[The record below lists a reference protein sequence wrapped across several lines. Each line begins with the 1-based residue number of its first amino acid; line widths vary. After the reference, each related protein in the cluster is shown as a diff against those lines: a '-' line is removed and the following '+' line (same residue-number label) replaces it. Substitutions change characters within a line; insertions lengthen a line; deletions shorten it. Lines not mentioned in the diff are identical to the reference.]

1 MIRDPKTVLDALLE
15 VGIDVRFEEDEI
27 PGHSVIHL
35 DVGGDTAVEQ
45 PGNLDHVEV
54 CEEVNVFD
62 PRDLGGDQRLPA
74 RLSCLHGKGELGY
87 LTGSLGRVT
96 WRLERRRAKA
106 RARRLPS

>member
-1 MIRDPKTVLDALLE
+1 MHTLLE

-45 PGNLDHVEV
+45 PGNPDHVEV

-62 PRDLGGDQRLPA
+62 PRDLGGDQALQTQLLVHVDVVCGLCRQ
-74 RLSCLHGKGELGY
+74 
-87 LTGSLGRVT
+87 
-96 WRLERRRAKA
+96 
-106 RARRLPS
+106 